1 MFDYF
6 ILLGHPCS
14 NGMRF
19 GVALT
24 MDTNTTT
31 CVEKKSVKSIM
42 NIIWIGGLWWH
53 VPSFNEHENLH
64 FGKK

>member
-1 MFDYF
+1 
-6 ILLGHPCS
+6 
-14 NGMRF
+14 
-19 GVALT
+19 VALT
-24 MDTNTTT
+24 MDTNTAT